1 VNKTKTNTRP
11 ARHPT
16 NYALVVGDDDGG
28 RLLGHVAPVLPHG
41 DAHVRALPVC
51 LFVCSFF
58 GWLMFGGSVVVLA
71 VAGRRERCVT
81 DTVPTYIRIQT
92 ETYRHTQREARTDTY
107 TSTDTY
113 TGTHRDRQTDRQA
126 HTHRDTQR
134 ETDRHAQRRR
144 VVDPI
149 PGHGHHAAAAVQ
161 RLDQRHLRR
170 KRQGTACR

>member
-1 VNKTKTNTRP
+1 MNKTKTNTRP
-11 ARHPT
+11 ARRPT

-51 LFVCSFF
+51 LFC
-58 GWLMFGGSVVVLA
+58 WLIFGGSSLCWRSSL
-71 VAGRRERCVT
+71 GRRERCVT
-81 DTVPTYIRIQT
+81 DTIPTCIRIQT
-92 ETYRHTQREARTDTY
+92 ETYRHTQRHARTDTY

-113 TGTHRDRQTDRQA
+113 TGTQGDRQTG
-126 HTHRDTQR
+126 TYTQR
-134 ETDRHAQRRR
+134 HAERGRHAQRRR
-144 VVDPI
+144 VVDPV

-170 KRQGTACR
+170 KREGTACR